1 MTPTPVLSR
10 ALLYGAILAVAI
22 AAVGGVLG
30 FLYAGTEG
38 LISAIIGAGITA
50 LFMALTALS
59 IVIAQRITKDDPN
72 ITLFFGVI
80 LGVWLLKFVVF
91 IVIVV
96 ILRGQPFLEPMV
108 FFLAV
113 LAAVIG
119 SLVVDMLAFLR
130 SRVPYVAVELPE
142 DDSRSSS

>member
-22 AAVGGVLG
+22 AAVGGLLG

-59 IVIAQRITKDDPN
+59 IVIAQRVTKDDPN

>member
-10 ALLYGAILAVAI
+10 ALLYGGILAIAI
-22 AAVGGVLG
+22 AVVGGLLG
-30 FLYAGTEG
+30 YLYASTEG
-38 LISAIIGAGITA
+38 LVSAVIGAGITA
-50 LFMALTALS
+50 VFMALTALS
-59 IVIAQRITKDDPN
+59 IVLAQRMTKDDPN

-91 IVIVV
+91 IVLVV

-108 FFLAV
+108 FFVSV

-119 SLVVDMLAFLR
+119 SLVVDMLAFFR
-130 SRVPYVAVELPE
+130 SRVPYVAVDLPE
-142 DDSRSSS
+142 DDSPTSS

>member
-59 IVIAQRITKDDPN
+59 IVIAQRLTKDDPN
-72 ITLFFGVI
+72 VTLFFGVI

-91 IVIVV
+91 IVIVI

>member
-30 FLYAGTEG
+30 YLYAGTEG

>member
-22 AAVGGVLG
+22 AAVGGALG